1 LLAAHVGLDP
11 AKDIHWV
18 TDPSA
23 KPIELFAQGKIEAFL
38 AFPPEPQHL
47 RSRHIGHVMVNTAVD
62 HPWSQYFC
70 CMLIGNRDYIRK
82 YPVATKRV
90 LRAILKTTDL
100 CATDPTRMARQIV
113 DGGFTPRYDYALQT
127 LSEVP
132 YDKWREYD
140 AEDTVRF
147 FALRLRDAGFI
158 KSSPQ
163 KIHFRRHGLALLELA
178 HTRAEGVRGLSS
190 PPRRRG
196 TRESDP
202 ASPPWIPAFAGM
214 TA

>member
-1 LLAAHVGLDP
+1 
-11 AKDIHWV
+11 
-18 TDPSA
+18 
-23 KPIELFAQGKIEAFL
+23 
-38 AFPPEPQHL
+38 
-47 RSRHIGHVMVNTAVD
+47 
-62 HPWSQYFC
+62 
-70 CMLIGNRDYIRK
+70 
-82 YPVATKRV
+82 VA
-90 LRAILKTTDL
+90 RAILKTTDL

-163 KIHFRRHGLALLELA
+163 KIHFRRHGLALLERA

-202 ASPPWIPAFAGM
+202 ASPPWIPAFAQDCPGKIERQFVRAFCREFWFEKPLARARPGHPRLEPAMISAPKTWMAGPSPRLSGSVFCRNRKQVPEM
-214 TA
+214 TDTTRVPRGRTWS